1 MADSIITNEELV
13 QLLIQKL
20 TRLKKYDSEEHTH
33 DVLLGYV
40 DEVTQTVE
48 NYCQIPHILFAMRF
62 IVVNMCSDYV
72 IYGDEVGKDI
82 EEVDINADPADLSS
96 VKVGDVTIG
105 LGDKYRSNM
114 RKTVLNAHTYDLDSV
129 LLNYKDQLNR
139 FRRIW

>member
-48 NYCQIPHILFAMRF
+48 NYCQIPQILFAMRF

-82 EEVDINADPADLSS
+82 EEVDLNADPADLSS

>member
-20 TRLKKYDSEEHTH
+20 TRLKKYDSAEHTH

-72 IYGDEVGKDI
+72 IYGDEVGRDI
-82 EEVDINADPADLSS
+82 EEVDLNADPADLSS

>member
-48 NYCQIPHILFAMRF
+48 NYCQIPRILFAMRF

-82 EEVDINADPADLSS
+82 EEVDLNADPADLSS

>member
-20 TRLKKYDSEEHTH
+20 TRLKKYDSAEHTH

-82 EEVDINADPADLSS
+82 EEVDLNADPADLSS

>member
-82 EEVDINADPADLSS
+82 EEVDLNADPADLSS